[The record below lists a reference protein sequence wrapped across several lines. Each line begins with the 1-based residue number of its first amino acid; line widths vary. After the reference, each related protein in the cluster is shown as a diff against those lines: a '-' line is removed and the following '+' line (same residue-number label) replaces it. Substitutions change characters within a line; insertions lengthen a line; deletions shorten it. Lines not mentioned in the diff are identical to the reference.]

1 MKQHYPKKGLLLW
14 KQKLLIIPLFLA
26 ILFSTQTYGQAYVHI
41 SKLLSSAG
49 VDLATTLIKDDAGN
63 FYLTGSMTANNWP
76 MTIPSTA
83 TGTAG
88 KTVLFKFDPDGNV
101 IFSRYLTV
109 PSGGSIPINK
119 MVYDNG
125 KLYILG
131 TTSISNLPTTDG
143 SVYKGGTGDAVY
155 SVVNANSGA
164 IETTVYLGGS
174 AQDANGEGL
183 VVENGFVYVSFTT
196 SSSDIPVT
204 TGPAFTV
211 QYDHVVMKLT
221 LSGGMVYST
230 YTGQSSNTGAFA
242 SATSFA
248 VHNGIAALG
257 LIVNQATFPTTDGS
271 TFKGGRDWGVVKI
284 NADGSTAYRRLIGGA
299 LVEET
304 PTIAINNGEVYIS
317 GSTLSGDYP
326 VTDGSSFTG
335 SNKFHVLTKLSTTG
349 SVLYSRMLAGIPTNT
364 SIPPMISDNGNIY
377 IMGSCNGGNPVV
389 HTTDGTSGG
398 NYLMRL
404 NASNGQP
411 VYSTTF
417 ATFRGAANRTGV
429 ALTLLNGQAIVM
441 TPGTNATTANYLTT
455 DGFARQG
462 GGGSYLAIF
471 SPEGKFTF
479 GTWKLSGAG
488 ANEYNLLA
496 ASGNRI
502 YAATY
507 YLPGNTVPLTDP
519 NYAIVPQQD
528 ISLAGF
534 TLCPVMPTQ
543 NDLAPMSQTICA
555 GGFTQAL
562 TGNKVAFGSD
572 AMPMLYRNGATFP
585 QQEIVARY
593 QWQTAAASTGPWTN
607 IAGVTGTQKDF
618 APPSLADTRYYRR
631 LVLPPAGCGETPVST
646 SAVAEV
652 VVGADASPL
661 ITSTVYNTCAGT
673 PVNIEATVTGGTA
686 PYTYSWDNGIASV
699 TNTATVTPTANS
711 VYTIS
716 VTDGNGCEQ
725 KGQVVVNAYAANAG
739 PDVNSCAGKPVRLG
753 VAPPAGLAGVVYSW
767 TPTAGLDDPTIAQPL
782 ATPASNTTYTL
793 SMTVPVSGG
802 GTCNTTDDVNVTLVA
817 GPTNANFAGAD
828 VAVCKE
834 GTVNIGSFTEP
845 GFTYTWSPGNYLSSV
860 TNVAPTFSTG
870 GELPN
875 PNPIRYTLTA
885 SINGC
890 SFTDDVEVAVL
901 TADAGED
908 NVCGPRPVGVA
919 DPIPGVTGKTFL
931 WEVVSGPGT
940 ITGATNT
947 ATTTVSESLG
957 GSTTY
962 RLTVSYLGTNCT
974 DIVTVPECG
983 TPGTCKLDSIEVI
996 APHGCPSTAF
1006 GAVTLRAVPFTL
1018 NPANWTYTWS
1028 SLPAGGLST
1037 TTGSTT
1043 TLTDN
1048 VERDVTIT
1056 ITSKLNPAVSC
1067 SYTIRVN
1074 DASWALPV
1082 FTAQDHAVCAATPVS
1097 IGAAPVAGYS
1107 YSWTA
1112 VTGGDQFTSNPT
1124 VTPASTTRYIATVK
1138 EDATGCTVKDT
1149 ADVIV
1154 RAVVADPGA
1163 DWTTCSN
1170 AVIQLGSPALPGYTY
1185 SWTPAVAGYQDG
1197 TDATFAQPRVLVATT
1212 QDFTLRATDVATGCF
1227 KDSTVHIVI
1236 DPSSTLPTMT
1246 NQTICRGASVQIGH
1260 PGVGN
1265 ATYAWSPATGLS
1277 STTVAQPMAN
1287 PTSSQTYTLIV
1298 TYYDLSGNP
1307 TCPKTGTVDVTVNG
1321 PEITMSDDAVC
1332 PSAAPYVLSTGVSVS
1347 GTPTAYAWTPAS
1359 RVTATANFNT
1369 TVVANPTTT
1378 PATYQLVVRDAAGC
1392 ADTATRTISSSV
1404 VAPIAGS
1411 NATVCVGSSIVLGDV
1426 SNTGTITWTPDQTI
1440 AGTLSSASDAA
1451 PVFTPAAGD
1460 ANKTIVFT
1468 VTQDNG
1474 GGCVGVSSVTIQV
1487 KSFTLPVIPVQTV
1500 CENASCT
1507 IGVAAQAAVSYSWFP
1522 TTGLTDPLAATT
1534 TASNIMANT
1543 SYTLTAVNVDGCVAT
1558 TQAVVGVNPVPA
1570 PQVTVADV
1578 VNKVGRPAMAFNPQI
1593 NPAVG
1598 TYTYN
1603 WTPANKMADPYIA
1616 NAVSTEN
1623 QIGTYN
1629 YSLAVTDGNG
1639 CTSVAP
1645 ATLRIENIDIL
1656 PVTLASFTATTK
1668 DCGVS
1673 LNWKVESASNF
1684 SHFIVERSVGGGNY
1698 VAVRKVWYE
1707 YNRVNYNHQD
1717 AETGNGKWS
1726 YRLKLVDIDGQFS
1739 YSKVVFADVKC
1750 AVTKNSLKIYPN
1762 PASGIVYINS
1772 SKPVKTVMV
1781 YTLTGG
1787 QALRKDYAQNAASV
1801 VTLPVSNLVTGV
1813 YLVQVIAQ
1821 DGTSQASRL
1830 VKE

>member
-63 FYLTGSMTANNWP
+63 FYLTGTMVANNWP
-76 MTIPSTA
+76 MTIASTA

-88 KTVLFKFDPDGNV
+88 KTVLFKFAPDGTV

-109 PSGGSIPINK
+109 PSGASIPISK
-119 MVYDNG
+119 MTYANG
-125 KLYILG
+125 KLFIIG
-131 TTSISNLPTTDG
+131 STSVTNLPTTDG
-143 SVYKGGTGDAVY
+143 SVYKGGTADGVFAT
-155 SVVNANSGA
+155 VNANTGA

-174 AQDANGEGL
+174 NQDTNGEQI
-183 VVENGFVYVSFTT
+183 VVENGFAYITISTN
-196 SSSDIPVT
+196 SSDIPVT

-211 QYDHVVMKLT
+211 QYDHIVMKLT
-221 LSGGMVYST
+221 PDGSVVYST
-230 YTGQSSNTGAFA
+230 YTGQAANSGAF
-242 SATSFA
+242 SSQTSFA
-248 VHNGIAALG
+248 VHNGIAVLG
-257 LIVNQATFPTTDGS
+257 LNVNQAAFPTTDGS
-271 TFKGGRDWGVVKI
+271 TFKGIRDFGVVKL
-284 NADGSTAYRRLIGGA
+284 NADGSTAYRKVIGGTLA
-299 LVEET
+299 EEA
-304 PTIAINNGEVYIS
+304 PQVAVFNGEVYLS
-317 GSTLSGDYP
+317 GSSLSGEYP

-364 SIPPMISDNGNIY
+364 AIPPMILDNGNIY
-377 IMGSCNGGNPVV
+377 ILGSAALAAPVV

-398 NYLMRL
+398 NYLMKL

-411 VYSTTF
+411 IYATTF
-417 ATFRGAANRTGV
+417 GTHRSINRTGV
-429 ALTLLNGQAIVM
+429 GLVLLNGQAIVM
-441 TPGTNATTANYLTT
+441 TPGTNATTDYLTT
-455 DGFARQG
+455 DGFAKPAN
-462 GGGSYLAIF
+462 GGSYLAIF

-479 GTWKLSGAG
+479 GTWKMGG
-488 ANEYNLLA
+488 INGNEYSLLA

-502 YAATY
+502 YAGGSLPASAT
-507 YLPGNTVPLTDP
+507 LPLTDP
-519 NYAIVPQQD
+519 NFTLAPQGD
-528 ISLAGF
+528 IGFTGF
-534 TLCPVMPTQ
+534 TLCPPMPSQ
-543 NDLAPMSQTICA
+543 NDITPVSQSICA

-562 TGNKVAFGSD
+562 TGNKVAYGSET
-572 AMPMLYRNGATFP
+572 MPILHRAGITYP
-585 QQEIVARY
+585 QQEITARY
-593 QWQTAAASTGPWTN
+593 QWQSAVSATGPWTN
-607 IAGVTGTQKDF
+607 IAGVTGTQKDL
-618 APPSLADTRYYRR
+618 APPSLAETRYYRR
-631 LVLPPAGCGETPVST
+631 LVLPPAGCGETPIST

-652 VVGADASPL
+652 LVGANASPL

-673 PVNIEATVTGGTA
+673 PVNIEATVTGGMA

-699 TNTATVTPTANS
+699 TNTATVTPAANS

-716 VTDGNGCEQ
+716 VVDGNGCEQ

-739 PDVNSCAGKPVRLG
+739 PDVNVCGGEPVRLG
-753 VAPPAGLAGVVYSW
+753 VAPPAGLAGVVFSW
-767 TPTAGLDDPTIAQPL
+767 TPTAGLDDPNIAQPL

-817 GPTNANFAGAD
+817 APPTANFAGPD

-834 GTVNIGSFTEP
+834 NTVQLGTPADP
-845 GFTYTWSPGNYLSSV
+845 GVTYTWSPGNYLSAVNISNPV
-860 TNVAPTFSTG
+860 FNTG

-875 PNPIRYTLTA
+875 PNPLRFTLTA
-885 SINGC
+885 SVGGC
-890 SFTDDVEVAVL
+890 SFTDEVEVSVL

-919 DPIPGVTGKTFL
+919 DPIPNVTGKTFL

-962 RLTVSYLGTNCT
+962 RLTVSYLGTSCT

-983 TPGTCKLDSIEVI
+983 AAGTCKLDSIEVI

-1018 NPANWTYTWS
+1018 NPANWNYTWS
-1028 SLPAGGLST
+1028 SFPAGGLST
-1037 TTGSTT
+1037 TTGHTT

-1067 SYTIRVN
+1067 SYTIHVN

-1112 VTGGDQFTSNPT
+1112 VAGGDQFTSNPT

-1138 EDATGCTVKDT
+1138 EDATGCTVTDT

-1197 TDATFAQPRVLVATT
+1197 TDATSAQPRVLVATT

-1227 KDSTVHIVI
+1227 KDSVVHIVI
-1236 DPSSTLPTMT
+1236 DPSGTLPAMT
-1246 NQTICRGASVQIGH
+1246 NQTICRGASVQIGNA
-1260 PGVGN
+1260 GVAN

-1287 PTSSQTYTLIV
+1287 PTSSQTYTLVV
-1298 TYYDLSGNP
+1298 TYYDVTNTP
-1307 TCPKTGTVDVTVNG
+1307 TCSKTGTVDVTVNG
-1321 PEITMSDDAVC
+1321 PEITMSDDVVC

-1347 GTPTAYAWTPAS
+1347 GTPTAYAWTPAT

-1411 NATVCVGSSIVLGDV
+1411 NATVCVGNSIVLGDV
-1426 SNTGTITWTPDQTI
+1426 SNTGTITWTPDQTL
-1440 AGTLSSASDAA
+1440 AGTLSSASAAA
-1451 PVFTPAAGD
+1451 PTFTPAAGD

-1474 GGCVGVSSVTIQV
+1474 SGCIGVSTVSIQV

-1507 IGVAAQAAVSYSWFP
+1507 IGVATQAGVSYSWFP

-1534 TASNIMANT
+1534 TASNIMSNT

-1570 PQVTVADV
+1570 PEVTVADV
-1578 VNKVGRPAMAFNPQI
+1578 INKVGRPAMAFNPQI

-1707 YNRVNYNHQD
+1707 YNRANYNYQD

-1781 YTLTGG
+1781 YTLTGN
-1787 QALRKDYAQNAASV
+1787 QVLRKDYAQNAASV